1 MYLTETK
8 NNSDMPPLKF
18 LIDGEE
24 FSTTQQYLTGR
35 ELKDK
40 KNIPHST
47 ELFLAISRPYE
58 DELIENDSRVN
69 LARPDI
75 EQFFVKK
82 RLEYSI
88 NGKDF
93 ISYKQFISGS
103 EIRRN
108 GNISDDDVV
117 YLDNPD
123 EWEDDL
129 IEINELV
136 DLAREGK
143 EKFIS
148 KPKEKIYIIV
158 NGTNHFWDKETI
170 SFNEVIKLSGH
181 VMNNP
186 NTAFTV
192 AYENGDI
199 SHPEGVLTN
208 GKSVKV
214 KSKMIFYVTAT
225 DKS

>member
-1 MYLTETK
+1 MNLTHNDK
-8 NNSDMPPLKF
+8 SVPPLKF

-24 FSTTQQYLTGR
+24 FFTTEQYVSGK

-40 KNIPHST
+40 KSIPYST
-47 ELFLAISRPYE
+47 DLYLAIKRPYE
-58 DELIENDSRVN
+58 DELIENQTKVN

-82 RLEYSI
+82 KLQYFI
-88 NGKDF
+88 NGVEF
-93 ISYKQFISGS
+93 TSYKQFITGN
-103 EIRRN
+103 EIRIN
-108 GNISDDDVV
+108 GKIPNDHYVL
-117 YLDNPD
+117 LDIVD

-129 IEINELV
+129 IEDTEFV

-148 KPKEKIYIIV
+148 KLKEEVSINV
-158 NGTNHFWDKETI
+158 NGTNHLWEKEMI
-170 SFNEVIKLSGH
+170 SFIEVVELAGH
-181 VMNNP
+181 LMTNP

-192 AYENGDI
+192 AYENGDF

-214 KSKMIFYVTAT
+214 KHKMKFYVTAT

>member
-1 MYLTETK
+1 MELK
-8 NNSDMPPLKF
+8 NNIFPPLKF
-18 LIDGEE
+18 VIDGEE
-24 FSTTQQYLTGR
+24 FLTTQQYITGK

-40 KNIPHST
+40 KRIPHST
-47 ELFLAISRPYE
+47 ELYLAVSRPYE
-58 DELIENDSRVN
+58 DELIENDTKVN

-93 ISYKQFISGS
+93 ISYKQFIKGT
-103 EIRRN
+103 EIRIV
-108 GNISDDDVV
+108 GNVPSSHLI

-129 IEINELV
+129 IDDNELV

-148 KPKEKIYIIV
+148 KPSEKTYITV
-158 NGTNHFWDKETI
+158 NGTNHFWEKETI
-170 SFNEVIKLSGH
+170 SFNEVILLSGH
-181 VMNNP
+181 LMTNP
-186 NTAFTV
+186 NTAFTI
-192 AYENGDI
+192 AYENGQP
-199 SHPEGVLTN
+199 SQSEGVLTN

-214 KSKMIFYVTAT
+214 KHKMLFYVTAT

>member
-1 MYLTETK
+1 MELT
-8 NNSDMPPLKF
+8 NNNFPPLKF
-18 LIDGEE
+18 SIDGEE
-24 FSTTQQYLTGR
+24 FSTTQQYITGR

-40 KNIPHST
+40 KSIPHST
-47 ELFLAISRPYE
+47 ELYLAVSRPYE
-58 DELIENDSRVN
+58 DELIENETKVN
-69 LARPDI
+69 LARPDM
-75 EQFFVKK
+75 EQFFVKRK
-82 RLEYSI
+82 LEYSV

-93 ISYKQFISGS
+93 ISYKQFITGK
-103 EIRRN
+103 EIRAVGGIPN
-108 GNISDDDVV
+108 NHIV

-129 IEINELV
+129 IEDNEFV

-148 KPKEKIYIIV
+148 KPAEKTYIIV
-158 NGTNHFWDKETI
+158 NGTNHFWEKETI
-170 SFNEVIKLSGH
+170 SFNEVILLSGH
-181 VMNNP
+181 VMTNP

-192 AYENGDI
+192 AYENGYV

-214 KSKMIFYVTAT
+214 KHKMIFYVTAT

>member
-1 MYLTETK
+1 MELT
-8 NNSDMPPLKF
+8 NNNFPPLKYS
-18 LIDGEE
+18 IDGEE
-24 FSTTQQYLTGR
+24 FSTTQQYITGR

-40 KNIPHST
+40 KRIPHST
-47 ELFLAISRPYE
+47 ELYLAVSRPYE
-58 DELIENDSRVN
+58 DELIENETKVN

-75 EQFFVKK
+75 EQFFVKRK
-82 RLEYSI
+82 LEYSV

-93 ISYKQFISGS
+93 ISYKQFITGN
-103 EIRRN
+103 EIRTIGGIPN
-108 GNISDDDVV
+108 NHTV

-123 EWEDDL
+123 EWDDDL
-129 IEINELV
+129 IEDNEFV

-148 KPKEKIYIIV
+148 KPAEKTYITV
-158 NGTNHFWDKETI
+158 NGTNHFWEKETI
-170 SFNEVIKLSGH
+170 SFNEVILLSGH
-181 VMNNP
+181 VMTNP
-186 NTAFTV
+186 NTAFTI
-192 AYENGDI
+192 AYENGHV

-214 KSKMIFYVTAT
+214 KHKMIFYVTAT

>member
-1 MYLTETK
+1 MKLE
-8 NNSDMPPLKF
+8 NNNNFPPLRF
-18 LIDGEE
+18 SIDGEE
-24 FSTTQQYLTGR
+24 FSTTQQYISGR

-40 KNIPHST
+40 KGIPHST
-47 ELFLAISRPYE
+47 ELYLAINRPYS
-58 DELIENDSRVN
+58 DELIDNDTKVN

-82 RLEYSI
+82 KLEYSI
-88 NGKDF
+88 NGKNF
-93 ISYKQFISGS
+93 ISYKQYITGN
-103 EIRRN
+103 EIRTS
-108 GNISDDDVV
+108 GNIPSNHTV

-129 IEINELV
+129 IEDDEFV

-148 KPKEKIYIIV
+148 KPKENTYIIV
-158 NGTNHFWDKETI
+158 NGTNHFWDKEVI
-170 SFNEVIKLSGH
+170 SFSEVILLSGH

-192 AYENGDI
+192 AYENGNI
-199 SHPEGVLTN
+199 SQPEGVLTN

-214 KSKMIFYVTAT
+214 KHKMIFYVTAT

>member
-1 MYLTETK
+1 MNTIDK
-8 NNSDMPPLKF
+8 NSDMPPLKF

-24 FSTTQQYLTGR
+24 FSTTQQYITGR

-40 KNIPHST
+40 KNIPYST
-47 ELFLAISRPYE
+47 TLYLAISRPYE

-82 RLEYSI
+82 KLEYSI

-93 ISYKQFISGS
+93 ISYKQFITGN
-103 EIRRN
+103 EIRKT
-108 GNISDDDVV
+108 GNVPDNHLI

-123 EWEDDL
+123 DWDDIL
-129 IEINELV
+129 IGNNDFV

-148 KPKEKIYIIV
+148 KPKEKNYIIV
-158 NGTNHFWDKETI
+158 NGTNHFWDKEYI
-170 SFNEVIKLSGH
+170 SFEEVISLSGH
-181 VMNNP
+181 IMSNP

-192 AYENGDI
+192 AFENGPL
-199 SHPEGVLTN
+199 SNPEGVLTN
-208 GKSVKV
+208 GKSVQV
-214 KSKMIFYVTAT
+214 KHKMIFYVTAT

>member
-1 MYLTETK
+1 ME
-8 NNSDMPPLKF
+8 NNPYVNMPPLKF
-18 LIDGEE
+18 IIEGEE
-24 FSTTQQYLTGR
+24 FSTTQQYITGR

-40 KNIPHST
+40 KNIPYST
-47 ELFLAISRPYE
+47 ELYLAITRPYE
-58 DELIENDSRVN
+58 DELIENDAKVN

-82 RLEYSI
+82 KLEYSI
-88 NGKDF
+88 NGKDYV
-93 ISYKQFISGS
+93 SYKQYITGS
-103 EIRRN
+103 EIRRVGGIPDN
-108 GNISDDDVV
+108 HLV
-117 YLDNPD
+117 YLDNPE

-129 IEINELV
+129 IEDDEFV

-143 EKFIS
+143 EKFVS
-148 KPKEKIYIIV
+148 KEKERTYIVV
-158 NGTNHFWDKETI
+158 NGSNHFWDKSVI
-170 SFNEVIKLSGH
+170 SFSEVIALSGH
-181 VMNNP
+181 ILTDP

-192 AYENGDI
+192 VYENGHH

-214 KSKMIFYVTAT
+214 KHKMIFYVSAT

>member
-1 MYLTETK
+1 MDLTNK
-8 NNSDMPPLKF
+8 NFPPLNF

-24 FSTTQQYLTGR
+24 FSTTKQYITGK

-40 KNIPHST
+40 KGIPYST
-47 ELFLAISRPYE
+47 DLYLAVVRPYK
-58 DELIENDSRVN
+58 DELIENDTKVN

-75 EQFFVKK
+75 EQFFVKRK
-82 RLEYSI
+82 LEYTI

-93 ISYKQFISGS
+93 ISYKQFLTGT
-103 EIRRN
+103 EIRTI
-108 GNISDDDVV
+108 GNIPDSHVI

-129 IEINELV
+129 IGDTEFV

-148 KPKEKIYIIV
+148 KPAEKTYIIV
-158 NGTNHFWDKETI
+158 NGTKHFWEKDTI
-170 SFNEVIKLSGH
+170 SFNEVVLISGH
-181 VMNNP
+181 VMSNP

-192 AYENGDI
+192 AYENGHI

-214 KSKMIFYVTAT
+214 KHKMIFYVTAT

>member
-1 MYLTETK
+1 VNFTHK
-8 NNSDMPPLKF
+8 DKIFPPLKF

-24 FSTTQQYLTGR
+24 FFTTEQYVSGK

-40 KNIPHST
+40 KSIPYST
-47 ELFLAISRPYE
+47 DLYLAIKRPYE
-58 DELIENDSRVN
+58 DELIENQAKVN

-82 RLEYSI
+82 KLQYFI
-88 NGKDF
+88 NGVEYT
-93 ISYKQFISGS
+93 SYKQFVTGS
-103 EIRRN
+103 ELRFN
-108 GNISDDDVV
+108 GKIPNDHDIF
-117 YLDNPD
+117 LDIAD

-129 IEINELV
+129 IEDTEFV

-148 KPKEKIYIIV
+148 KIKEKVSVNV
-158 NGTNHFWDKETI
+158 NGTNHLWEKEMI
-170 SFNEVIKLSGH
+170 SFIEVVQLAGH
-181 VMNNP
+181 QMTNP

-192 AYENGDI
+192 AYENGDF

-208 GKSVKV
+208 GKYVKV
-214 KSKMIFYVTAT
+214 KNKMMFYVTAT

>member
-1 MYLTETK
+1 MNLAQK
-8 NNSDMPPLKF
+8 DKSVPPLKF
-18 LIDGEE
+18 LIEGEE
-24 FSTTQQYLTGR
+24 FFTTEQYVLGK

-40 KNIPHST
+40 KSIPHST
-47 ELFLAISRPYE
+47 DLYLAIKRPYE
-58 DELIENDSRVN
+58 DELIENQTKVN

-75 EQFFVKK
+75 EQFYVKK
-82 RLEYSI
+82 KLQYFI
-88 NGKDF
+88 NG
-93 ISYKQFISGS
+93 IEYTSYKQFVTGNELRI
-103 EIRRN
+103 N
-108 GNISDDDVV
+108 GKIPSSHDV
-117 YLDNPD
+117 YLDIVD

-129 IEINELV
+129 IEDTEFV

-148 KPKEKIYIIV
+148 KLKEKVSVNV
-158 NGTNHFWDKETI
+158 NGTNHLWEKEMI
-170 SFNEVIKLSGH
+170 SFIEVVQLAGH
-181 VMNNP
+181 LMNNP

-192 AYENGDI
+192 AYENGDF

-214 KSKMIFYVTAT
+214 KHKMKFYVTAT